1 MPDDLSISLVPLA
14 IRRMTGVKTVSSG
27 AVNRTI
33 PQDEF
38 PATCRKYQQEAAAH
52 AESMPNVV
60 VGLWKSEGFATTFG
74 KYRLPEN
81 TLNDPRIPK
90 ESLGITHVGYGAASN
105 EHAMFDTA
113 KLHEI
118 AETKCN

>member
-1 MPDDLSISLVPLA
+1 MIPLA
-14 IRRMTGVKTVSSG
+14 KRRINGVKTVSSG

-33 PQDEF
+33 PQDEYTT
-38 PATCRKYQQEAAAH
+38 TCRRYQ
-52 AESMPNVV
+52 AEGAVSPHTMQRVLI
-60 VGLWKSEGFATTFG
+60 GLWKTEGFSTTFG

-90 ESLGITHVGYGAASN
+90 ESLGIAHVGYGAAST
-105 EHAMFDTA
+105 EHAMFDGA

-118 AETKCN
+118 AETKCNPDYR